1 MKIESLV
8 PLSEAT
14 AYILLALGEER
25 HGYVIMQVVEVLS
38 GGSVSIGPGTLYG
51 ALSTMEAQ
59 KLVEQTRTEGRRKY
73 YRRLPAGDEI
83 LAMQTGRYQRFLDA
97 CVQEAARQAQAWTE
111 GGRHEDT

>member
-25 HGYVIMQVVEVLS
+25 HGYAIMQIVDQLS
-38 GGSVSIGPGTLYG
+38 AGIVSIGPGTLYG

-59 KLVEQTRTEGRRKY
+59 NLMAQTRSEGRRKY

-83 LAMQTGRYQRFLDA
+83 LALQIQRYCRFLA
-97 CVQEAARQAQAWTE
+97 AARQAQASSE
-111 GGRHEDT
+111 GEEHEDA